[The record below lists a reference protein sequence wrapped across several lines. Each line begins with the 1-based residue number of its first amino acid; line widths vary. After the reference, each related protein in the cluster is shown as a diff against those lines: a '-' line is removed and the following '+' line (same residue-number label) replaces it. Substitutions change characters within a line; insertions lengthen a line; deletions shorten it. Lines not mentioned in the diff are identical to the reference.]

1 MNPGKYIYDELS
13 TDVGI
18 AAMVGTRIRP
28 QLNLTA
34 ETIDLPYIVYTVDSN
49 QPSNEKG
56 TLTGASNLD
65 VVSVTISIFNN
76 NYSNL
81 ADGGAAVRRVLDYS
95 VGSGDY
101 ANIQHVSFQGE
112 GYEFDEDYKPRG
124 LYILNQSYQ
133 FRITR

>member
-1 MNPGKYIYDELS
+1 MNPGKYIYDKLS

-18 AAMVGTRIRP
+18 ASIVGTRIRP
-28 QLNLTA
+28 QLNLSA

-49 QPSNEKG
+49 QPSNQKG
-56 TLTGASNLD
+56 TLTGVSNLD
-65 VVSVTISIFNN
+65 VVSVTITFFHN
-76 NYSNL
+76 NYNSL
-81 ADGGAAVRRVLDYS
+81 VDGGAAVRRVLDYS
-95 VGSGDY
+95 VGSGSY

-112 GYEFDEDYKPRG
+112 GHEYDENYKPRG